1 MITFLEGTVEMA
13 AEKFIVLNTNGVGY
27 KIFGGSDMLSRASVR
42 GATLRVWVHHHVRED
57 AQDLY
62 GFAHYAE
69 LEFFEMLLSISGIG
83 PKGALG
89 ILGIAPVDALKRAI
103 AVGDTSYLT
112 RVSGIGRKIAEKV
125 VLELKEK
132 MAGKGV
138 MVEAPELRE
147 EADALDALVALGYS
161 LREARDALGAVSG
174 EGITMHERIRAAL
187 KRMGGGR

>member
-1 MITFLEGTVEMA
+1 MEMA
-13 AEKFIVLNTNGVGY
+13 AEKFIVLNINGVGY

-42 GATLRVWVHHHVRED
+42 GATMRVWVHHHVRED

-89 ILGIAPVDALKRAI
+89 ILGIASVDALKRAI
-103 AVGDTSYLT
+103 AAGDISYLT
-112 RVSGIGRKIAEKV
+112 RVSGIGKKIAEKV

-138 MVEAPELRE
+138 IVEAPELRE

-161 LREARDALGAVSG
+161 QREARDALAEVST
-174 EGITMHERIRAAL
+174 EGTSMNERIRAAL
-187 KRMGGGR
+187 KHIGRK